1 LAGCPDEDVNHNG
14 VLDPGEDI
22 YPDGKI
28 EAGNILSVAPDTGTS
43 ANTVTTDKNGFALF
57 WVYYP
62 QEYAFWLEV
71 ALTAQLTVQGTEFTE
86 TTKFVPPGSATD
98 FTSQTNVPPGLISPF
113 GFDGVCA
120 TPHDVP

>member
-1 LAGCPDEDVNHNG
+1 
-14 VLDPGEDI
+14 
-22 YPDGKI
+22 
-28 EAGNILSVAPDTGTS
+28 
-43 ANTVTTDKNGFALF
+43 VTTDKNGFGLF

-62 QEYAFWLEV
+62 QEYADWLEV

-98 FTSQTNVPPGLISPF
+98 FNNITSRPPGYTSPF
-113 GFDGVCA
+113 GVDGFCA